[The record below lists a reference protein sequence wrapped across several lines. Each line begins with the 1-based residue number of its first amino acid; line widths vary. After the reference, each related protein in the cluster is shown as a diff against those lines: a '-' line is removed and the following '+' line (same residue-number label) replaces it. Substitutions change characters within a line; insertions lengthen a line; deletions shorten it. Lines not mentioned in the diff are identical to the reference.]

1 MHAPALQTASKTDRV
16 SSNRL
21 CSDGDEVS
29 FACWTRAQD
38 VGSTTPCTCTCSRTP
53 LRAVTA
59 SDTPIDAYSSGAASC
74 LASMSVASTV
84 STRVQEKGRHKS
96 REKGKIECG
105 ASADLYDAASCAAA
119 ATRVDASSTSAASV
133 YIRIYLQSVTARC
146 EVRKVSAL
154 SQA

>member
-84 STRVQEKGRHKS
+84 STRVQEKGRHKA
-96 REKGKIECG
+96 EKRGKSNAVQAQIYEG
-105 ASADLYDAASCAAA
+105 ASCAAA